1 MVTVDAIACPHDDA
15 PCHVWDAIAPC
26 LVRPSD
32 APPLEHAPFA
42 AAVRAVV
49 PCGLCWRPTWAAA
62 QALRGVRLGQHER
75 HSLLTASSQGAGYV
89 APRGTSPA
97 AVEAHRRALRR
108 LEAAGLVGLSWQ
120 DRRGQRET
128 ILPAHSFHA
137 VGETMWMEERVQ
149 RRSWRSRRRA
159 VQLTPLGQAVVHACR
174 EPLQSGAR
182 LRWPRL
188 LPAIGAELQARAP
201 LLPLLR
207 ETEACADRRDIARLM
222 YSQRGGA
229 DPASAFYGPI
239 AIAVRRACDSGTK
252 R

>member
-1 MVTVDAIACPHDDA
+1 MVTVGAIACPHDAA
-15 PCHVWDAIAPC
+15 PCHVWDAIGPC
-26 LVRPSD
+26 LVRPSGGAPPED
-32 APPLEHAPFA
+32 APLV

-49 PCGLCWRPTWAAA
+49 PCHLCWRPTWAAA

-75 HSLLTASSQGAGYV
+75 HILLTASGQGGGYV

-97 AVEAHRRALRR
+97 AIEAHRRALRR
-108 LEAAGLVGLSWQ
+108 LEAAGLVELRWQ
-120 DRRGQRET
+120 CVRGVHET
-128 ILPAHSFHA
+128 VVPAHSFHA
-137 VGETMWMEERVQ
+137 AGERFDMEEYVQ
-149 RRSWRSRRRA
+149 RQSWRSRRRA

-188 LPAIGAELQARAP
+188 LPAIGAALQACAP
-201 LLPLLR
+201 LLTLLR

-222 YSQRGGA
+222 HRDA

-239 AIAVRRACDSGTK
+239 ASAVRRACDSGTK
-252 R
+252 P